1 MDRRKIVTVVALVGV
16 IGAMGTLT
24 AFAVPLYQLFCR
36 VTGYGGTTRVAVT
49 SPGATPAAISGRMIA
64 VRFNADVNSALPWRF
79 RPAQG
84 EIEVRLGETAP
95 ATYTAQSLARVALTG
110 TATFNVTPAK
120 AGPYFNKI
128 ECFCFTEQTLAPAEL
143 ARMPVSFFVDP
154 EMANDRNL
162 DDVTTITL
170 SYTFFRAQRQPAKRH
185 ADAGSASGEHE
196 HEHEHEHEYGS
207 HPD

>member
-24 AFAVPLYQLFCR
+24 AFAVPLYQMFCR
-36 VTGYGGTTRVAVT
+36 VTGYGGTTRVAAA
-49 SPGATPAAISGRMIA
+49 SPAASPTAVAGRMI
-64 VRFNADVNSALPWRF
+64 VIRFNVDVNPALPWRF
-79 RPAQG
+79 QPAQS
-84 EIEVRLGETAP
+84 EIALRLGETAL
-95 ATYTAQSLARVALTG
+95 ATYTAQSLARVPLTG

-128 ECFCFTEQTLAPAEL
+128 ECFCFTEQTLAPGERAT
-143 ARMPVSFFVDP
+143 MPVSFFVDP

-196 HEHEHEHEYGS
+196 HEHEHEYGS